1 MTIRKIVAV
10 ILMAV
15 LLMPAM
21 AFAETSADEWWNV
34 LLLGSDDH
42 IVNQY
47 TGRTDTIIIL
57 SMNRES
63 GEMKM
68 TSVMRDTWV
77 NYGSGKANKIN
88 AMNVFGGPELAMQVI
103 NENLGLDIQHYC
115 VINMA
120 SLVDIID
127 MIGGVDIEITDSE
140 RKYANHYIEDYLRDI
155 EDYPDAA
162 FVEEI
167 GLVHL
172 NGLQAVAFL
181 RNRYTDSDFG
191 RVMRNQK
198 VMIAAA
204 NQVQNMEVDALM
216 EKADEFFAHIVTN
229 MTAEE
234 LKELAMLGLTVE
246 TSQIGQF
253 RVPVDGTYESGTF
266 DGTWMIR
273 ADMDANKPLI
283 REFIYGE

>member
-34 LLLGSDDH
+34 LLLGSDDR

-77 NYGSGKANKIN
+77 NYSSGKANKIN

-127 MIGGVDIEITDSE
+127 MIGGIDIEITDSE

-273 ADMDANKPLI
+273 ADFEANKPLI

>member
-21 AFAETSADEWWNV
+21 AFAENTADEWWNV
-34 LLLGSDDH
+34 LLLGSDDR

-127 MIGGVDIEITDSE
+127 MIGGIDIEITDSE

-181 RNRYTDSDFG
+181 RKR
-191 RVMRNQK
+191 
-198 VMIAAA
+198 
-204 NQVQNMEVDALM
+204 
-216 EKADEFFAHIVTN
+216 
-229 MTAEE
+229 
-234 LKELAMLGLTVE
+234 
-246 TSQIGQF
+246 
-253 RVPVDGTYESGTF
+253 
-266 DGTWMIR
+266 
-273 ADMDANKPLI
+273 
-283 REFIYGE
+283 